1 MGSTDTINQSS
12 QLAKQRRG
20 RNRVFVLVL
29 VWTLLL
35 LAMMLLQL
43 PIALGINWQKIGT
56 NSVKPR
62 NKAKQNR

>member
-29 VWTLLL
+29 VDVAPASYDASAITNRFGYK
-35 LAMMLLQL
+35 LAE
-43 PIALGINWQKIGT
+43 NWRKFRQ
-56 NSVKPR
+56 
-62 NKAKQNR
+62 A